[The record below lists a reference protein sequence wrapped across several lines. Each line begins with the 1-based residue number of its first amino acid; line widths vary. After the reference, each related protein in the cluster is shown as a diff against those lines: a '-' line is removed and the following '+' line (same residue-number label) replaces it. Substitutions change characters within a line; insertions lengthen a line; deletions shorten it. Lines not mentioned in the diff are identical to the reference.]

1 MPFSDDQVQ
10 RYSRHIL
17 LKGVGGKGQ
26 RKLLESKVLVI
37 GAGGLGSPISLYLA
51 AAGVG
56 TIGLIDPDTVELSN
70 LQRQVI
76 HHTPDVDRP
85 KVVSAAEKIAELNP
99 DVSVNSYQERLTK
112 ENILGLIADYDFVV
126 EGTDNFPT
134 KFLVNDACILA
145 DKAFNQGGILR
156 FQGQTMTHIP
166 GSASYRCV
174 YREPPPPG
182 AVPTCSEAGVLGAV
196 AGMLGTIQATE
207 TLKYLLGIGELLT
220 NRILMF
226 DALTMETR
234 VVSIA
239 PTEWAETADRN
250 KKITELIEYEEAAC
264 DVDLDEQYGTG
275 KIEVQSIDLEK
286 VGSKEPEGVG

>member
-17 LKGVGGKGQ
+17 LKGVGGRGQ
-26 RKLLESKVLVI
+26 RRLLNAKVLVV
-37 GAGGLGSPISLYLA
+37 GAGGLGSPIALYLA

-56 TIGLIDPDTVELSN
+56 TLGIIDADTVELSN

-76 HHTPDVDRP
+76 HHTPDVGKT
-85 KVVSAAEKIAELNP
+85 KVQSAAEKIARINP
-99 DVSVNSYQERLTK
+99 DVTVMPYEYRLTK
-112 ENILGLIADYDFVV
+112 DNILDRISEYDFVV

-134 KFLVNDACILA
+134 KFLVNDACILS
-145 DKAFNQGGILR
+145 DTAFSQGGILR
-156 FQGQTMTHIP
+156 FQGQTMTHVP

-207 TLKYLLGIGELLT
+207 TLKYLLGVGDLLT

-226 DALTMETR
+226 NALTMDTR
-234 VVSIA
+234 VVPVK
-239 PTEWAETADRN
+239 PTEWAEPAATN
-250 KKITELIEYEEAAC
+250 TKITELIEYEQQAC
-264 DVDLDEQYGTG
+264 DLDIDQQYGT
-275 KIEVQSIDLEK
+275 KIEVGT
-286 VGSKEPEGVG
+286 VAT

>member
-1 MPFSDDQVQ
+1 MPFNDDQVQ

-17 LKGVGGKGQ
+17 LKGVGGRGQ
-26 RKLLESKVLVI
+26 RRLLNAKVLVV

-56 TIGLIDPDTVELSN
+56 TLGIIDADTVELSN

-76 HHTPDVDRP
+76 HHTPDVGKA
-85 KVVSAAEKIAELNP
+85 KVLSAAEKIQEINP
-99 DVSVNSYQERLTK
+99 DVTVRPYEYRLTK
-112 ENILGLIADYDFVV
+112 DNILDLIAEYDFVV

-134 KFLVNDACILA
+134 KFLVNDACILS

-156 FQGQTMTHIP
+156 FQGQTMTHVP

-207 TLKYLLGIGELLT
+207 TLKYLLDIGDLLT

-226 DALTMETR
+226 NALNMETR
-234 VVSIA
+234 VVPVK
-239 PTEWAETADRN
+239 PTEWAEPAATN
-250 KKITELIEYEEAAC
+250 TKIDKLIEYEQQAC
-264 DVDLDEQYGTG
+264 DLDIDDQYGTTG
-275 KIEVQSIDLEK
+275 GTKIEVGTVST
-286 VGSKEPEGVG
+286 

>member
-1 MPFSDDQVQ
+1 MAFNDDQIK

-26 RKLLESKVLVI
+26 RRLLDSKVLVV
-37 GAGGLGSPISLYLA
+37 GTGGLGSPIALYLA

-56 TIGLIDPDTVELSN
+56 TLGLIDPDSVDLSN
-70 LQRQVI
+70 LQRQII
-76 HHTPDVDRP
+76 HYTPDVGRP
-85 KVVSAAEKIAELNP
+85 KVESAAQKIVALNP
-99 DVSVNSYQERLTK
+99 DVSVVPYKERITRD
-112 ENILGLIADYDFVV
+112 NILDLISDYDFIV

-145 DKAFNQGGILR
+145 DKPFNQGGILR
-156 FQGQTMTHIP
+156 FQGQTLTHIP

-182 AVPTCSEAGVLGAV
+182 SVPTCSEAGVLGAI

-207 TLKYLLGIGELLT
+207 TLKYLLGIGDLLV

-226 DALTMETR
+226 DALTMQIRT
-234 VVSIA
+234 VAIT
-239 PTEWAETADRN
+239 PTEWAAKSGENT
-250 KKITELIEYEEAAC
+250 KITELIEYEEAPC
-264 DVDLDEQYGTG
+264 DLDLTTQYNNRR
-275 KIEVQSIDLEK
+275 IEAEVASIPP
-286 VGSKEPEGVG
+286 GGA

>member
-1 MPFSDDQVQ
+1 MAFTDDQVQ

-26 RKLLESKVLVI
+26 RKLLESRVLVV
-37 GAGGLGSPISLYLA
+37 GTGGLGSPIALYLA

-56 TIGLIDPDTVELSN
+56 HIGLIDPDTVELSN

-99 DVSVNSYQERLTK
+99 DVAVETYQMRLDK
-112 ENILGLIADYDFVV
+112 DNILGLIGEYDFIV

-156 FQGQTMTHIP
+156 FQGQTMTHVP
-166 GSASYRCV
+166 GTASYRCV

-207 TLKYLLGIGELLT
+207 ALKYLLGIGELLT
-220 NRILMF
+220 NRIMMF
-226 DALTMETR
+226 DALTMAVR
-234 VVSIA
+234 VVDVK
-239 PTEWAETADRN
+239 PTEWAEPAASN
-250 KKITELIEYEEAAC
+250 SKITELVEYEELAC
-264 DVDLDEQYGTG
+264 DVDLDEQYG
-275 KIEVQSIDLEK
+275 
-286 VGSKEPEGVG
+286 EPIIQVKQVEGVG